1 MIYFSFIFANLA
13 FTFNTKSMINFL
25 RLTDIRSKKLR
36 VFLISVMLILIVAGV
51 ILFNLYTK
59 IFSKNIDLKGEVTA
73 YLYIPN
79 SATQD
84 QVIDLLEEQDWVK
97 NSNSLEWVMDKK
109 NYSHHIHG
117 GRYLIKDG
125 MANNDLV
132 NLLRSGVQNPI
143 QLTFNNTR
151 TLEDFAGKIAR
162 QIEADSIS
170 LITAL
175 RDETLIAKYGFKPE
189 TVIGMFIPNT
199 YQLYWN
205 TSTNAFMDRMYKE
218 YSRFWNADRLKKA
231 EKIGLSPVEVS
242 TLASIVD
249 EETIKNDE
257 KARVAGVYMN
267 RLKRKIK
274 LDADPTLK
282 FALGDF
288 SIKRVLNKHK
298 RIDSPYNTYKYRGL
312 PPGPIRQSSVS
323 GLNAVLNYENHK
335 YYYFCANPDF
345 SGYHIFAR
353 TLREHNRNARKYQNE
368 LNRRRIMK

>member
-1 MIYFSFIFANLA
+1 
-13 FTFNTKSMINFL
+13 MINFL
-25 RLTDIRSKKLR
+25 RLNNIRSKTLR
-36 VFLISVMLILIVAGV
+36 IFLISVMLILIVAGV
-51 ILFNLYTK
+51 ILFNLYTR
-59 IFSKNIDLKGEVTA
+59 IFSSNIDLKGESTA
-73 YLYIPN
+73 YLYIPS
-79 SATQD
+79 SANQE
-84 QVIDLLEEQDWVK
+84 QVIALLEEQEWLK
-97 NSNSLEWVMDKK
+97 NSNSLKWVMDKK
-109 NYSHHIHG
+109 NFSNHIHS
-117 GRYLIKDG
+117 GRYLIKDK
-125 MANNDLV
+125 MSNNDLV
-132 NLLRSGVQNPI
+132 NLLRSGVQVPI

-170 LITAL
+170 LLTAL
-175 RDETLIAKYGFKPE
+175 RDEKLIAKYGFKPE

-205 TSTNAFMDRMYKE
+205 TNSRAFMDRMYKE

-267 RLKRKIK
+267 RLNRRIK

-312 PPGPIRQSSVS
+312 PPGPIRQSSIS
-323 GLNAVLNYENHK
+323 GLNAVLNYEKHK
-335 YYYFCANPDF
+335 YIYFCANPDF
-345 SGYHIFAR
+345 SGYHVFAR